1 MIPSTVMNTR
11 PTKGNTTKTP
21 AIITYIVHHKSV
33 IIAFLMGLIIGTGT
47 TTSWSKQ
54 DVGTTTGMIRQL
66 SEVPYRATSHKD
78 KNTGKSIMKQQFLE
92 PFVVPH
98 FVGFSVA
105 TFDAGQTM
113 MPAHAHETLH
123 EFFFVLE
130 GSAVFVVDGVEHKVG
145 PMTFFHLAPGES
157 HGIYVPEDS
166 VDGAM
171 KMAVFGVVTNR

>member
-1 MIPSTVMNTR
+1 
-11 PTKGNTTKTP
+11 
-21 AIITYIVHHKSV
+21 
-33 IIAFLMGLIIGTGT
+33 MGLMIGTGT
-47 TTSWSKQ
+47 TMTYCLTH
-54 DVGTTTGMIRQL
+54 DDTANIGTTTGIIQQL
-66 SEVPYRATSHKD
+66 SNVPFRATSHKD
-78 KNTGKSIMKQQFLE
+78 KNTGKSIVKQQFIE

-105 TFDAGQTM
+105 TFEAGQIM
-113 MPAHAHETLH
+113 MPAHTHETLH
-123 EFFFVLE
+123 EFFYVLE

-145 PMTFFHLAPGES
+145 PQTFFHLAPGES